1 MALLNVDQLS
11 VHFGDEGTPFKAV
24 DRISYSVKQ
33 GEVVGIVGES
43 GSGKSVSSLAIMG
56 LIDYPGR
63 VMAEN
68 LLFNGQDLKRI
79 SEKER
84 RNLVGAEVAMIF
96 QDPMTSLNPCYTVGF
111 QIMEAIKVHQGG
123 NKKTRR
129 QRAIDLLNQVGIP
142 DPASRLDVYPH
153 QLSGGMSQRVMIA
166 MAIACRPKLLI
177 ADEPTTALDVT
188 IQAQIIELLLELQQK
203 ENMALVLIT
212 HDLALVAEA
221 AHKII
226 VMYAGQVVETGAAQD
241 IFRAQRR
248 EKALAMM
255 AKVGLKTEHYDR
267 YPHMFSGGQRQRIA
281 IARGLMLDPDVV
293 IADEPV
299 SALDVSVR
307 AQVLNLM
314 MDLQQDM
321 GLSYVFISHDLSVV
335 EHIADEVMV
344 MYLGRCVEKGT
355 KEQIFNNPR
364 HPYTQALLSATPR
377 LNPDDRRERI
387 KLTGELPSPLNP
399 PPGCAFNARCSRRF
413 GPCTQLQ
420 PQLKEYD
427 GQLVACFAVDQDEN
441 PQKPLS

>member
-1 MALLNVDQLS
+1 MALLNVDKLS
-11 VHFGDEGTPFKAV
+11 VHFGDESAPFRAV

-63 VMAEN
+63 VMAEK
-68 LLFNGQDLKRI
+68 LEFNGQDLQRI

-123 NKKTRR
+123 NKSTRR

-226 VMYAGQVVETGAAQD
+226 VMYAGQVVEQGSVEA
-241 IFRAQRR
+241 IFA
-248 EKALAMM
+248 
-255 AKVGLKTEHYDR
+255 
-267 YPHMFSGGQRQRIA
+267 
-281 IARGLMLDPDVV
+281 DP
-293 IADEPV
+293 
-299 SALDVSVR
+299 
-307 AQVLNLM
+307 Q
-314 MDLQQDM
+314 
-321 GLSYVFISHDLSVV
+321 
-335 EHIADEVMV
+335 
-344 MYLGRCVEKGT
+344 
-355 KEQIFNNPR
+355 
-364 HPYTQALLSATPR
+364 HPYTIGLMGS
-377 LNPDDRRERI
+377 I
-387 KLTGELPSPLNP
+387 PSL
-399 PPGCAFNARCSRRF
+399 GAR
-413 GPCTQLQ
+413 
-420 PQLKEYD
+420 K
-427 GQLVACFAVDQDEN
+427 GQLSTIPGSVPLPESMPKGCRFATRCPFALTRCHDEKPPLTTPGTGHQVACFRV
-441 PQKPLS
+441 PLEQHIALGEIA